1 MIERVGTCPYCGQNN
16 MVRVDENASN
26 EEVNRAAVLVCKC
39 EDAKAEQKR
48 ESDIN
53 VIEAYIKNTLKASER
68 VKHLLMAAVGDVG
81 RGTIKKIDITAGNS
95 KYTIAPTSKGL
106 KCSKVTTN
114 TEERE
119 S

>member
-1 MIERVGTCPYCGQNN
+1 MVERVGTCPYCGQNS
-16 MVRVDENASN
+16 MVRVNENASD
-26 EEVNRAAVLVCKC
+26 EEANRAAVLVCKC
-39 EDAKAEQKR
+39 EDAKLEQKR
-48 ESDIN
+48 EADIN
-53 VIEAYIKNTLKASER
+53 VIEAYIKNVLEAPER

-81 RGTIKKIDITAGNS
+81 RGTIKSIDIKAGQS

-106 KCSKVTTN
+106 KCTKVTTK

>member
-1 MIERVGTCPYCGQNN
+1 MIERVGTCPYCGQNS
-16 MVRVDENASN
+16 MVRVDKNASD
-26 EEVNRAAVLVCKC
+26 EEANRAAVLVCKC

-53 VIEAYIKNTLKASER
+53 VIDSYIHHSLAAPER

-81 RGTIKKIDITAGNS
+81 RGTIKSIAITAGQS

-106 KCSKVTTN
+106 KCTKVTTK